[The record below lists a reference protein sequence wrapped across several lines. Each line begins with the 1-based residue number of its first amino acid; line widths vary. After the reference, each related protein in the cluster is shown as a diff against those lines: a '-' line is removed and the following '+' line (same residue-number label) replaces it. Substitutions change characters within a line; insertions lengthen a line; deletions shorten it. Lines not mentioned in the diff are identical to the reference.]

1 MGIKH
6 FFQWFKSNFKSYL
19 TPIKDGETF
28 DCHNIKIDNLLIDMN
43 GIFHNSTQKV
53 FKYGNYKIKRL
64 IKTKPTPVN
73 YKKKQLDV
81 FESICK
87 SIEHELNIVKP
98 KKRLILCV
106 DGPAPISKQNQQ
118 RQRRFRTAMES
129 SADQIFDSN
138 SITPGTKFM
147 DYLTKYIDWFIK
159 NKIQDDPTWRN
170 LELIFSN
177 EKAVGEG
184 EHKIINYI
192 RNYGNDSES
201 FCISGMDADLI
212 MLSLVTHVPKF
223 YILREETYID
233 GLAYY
238 AINIGNTREKLKK
251 ILYWKS
257 EHFTYNPT
265 SAIDDFVF
273 FCFTTGN
280 DFLPHI
286 PSIEI
291 IENGI
296 ELLISIYREVGITH
310 GHITHRNK
318 NGVFVEKNSLEVFLK
333 LIGAYE
339 KENLERKLENRLSY
353 FQDEV
358 LEKNATQIEN
368 KWIVDIDSYIH
379 DYCVSCFGENYNL
392 EEIALKYI
400 EGMQWVISYYT
411 SGVTNWKWLY
421 NYHYALP
428 ASILSTYIKKFT
440 YPIYPIT
447 NPTTTFQQLLCVL
460 PPKSSKLLP
469 DGLSHLLS
477 DENSKLKDSC
487 PAEFK
492 IDFAGKRKEWEGI
505 VLLPMVNFDTVQ
517 ELYFENLDKVIASDK
532 KRNIFGKTFK
542 YEKNSAEPYL
552 FRSYYG
558 NIENC
563 TTKISLFDL

>member
-1 MGIKH
+1 MGVKH
-6 FFQWFKSNFKSYL
+6 FFQWFKTHFKSNI
-19 TPIKDGETF
+19 TPIKDDETF
-28 DCHNIKIDNLLIDMN
+28 NCHNIEIDNLLIDMN

-53 FKYGNYKIKRL
+53 FKYGNFKIKRL
-64 IKTKPTPVN
+64 IKTKPTPFN

-81 FESICK
+81 FNSVCDA
-87 SIEHELNIVKP
+87 IEHELNIVKP

-129 SADQIFDSN
+129 SPDQLFDSN

-159 NKIQDDPTWRN
+159 TKMQEDTSWKK

-192 RNYGNDSES
+192 RNYGDNSES

-233 GLAYY
+233 GLAYH

-251 ILYWKS
+251 MLHWKS
-257 EHFTYNPT
+257 ENFTYNPV

-310 GHITHRNK
+310 GHITYRNK
-318 NGVFVEKNSLEVFLK
+318 NGVFIEKNSLEIFLN
-333 LIGAYE
+333 LIGSYE
-339 KENLERKLENRLSY
+339 KENLERKLENKLSY
-353 FQDEV
+353 FKDEI
-358 LEKNATQIEN
+358 LEKNAIQIEN
-368 KWIVDIDSYIH
+368 KWNVDIESYVH
-379 DYCVSCFGENYNL
+379 DYCGSCFGENYNL

-428 ASILSTYIKKFT
+428 ASILAKYIKKFT
-440 YPIYPIT
+440 NPIYPIT
-447 NPTTTFQQLLCVL
+447 SPTTTFQQLLCVL

-469 DGLSHLLS
+469 EGLSNLLT
-477 DENSKLKDSC
+477 DENSKLRKTC
-487 PAEFK
+487 PEEFK

-517 ELYFENLDKVIASDK
+517 EVYFENLDRVPSSDK

-542 YEKNSAEPYL
+542 YEKNSNEPYL

-563 TTKISLFDL
+563 TTKITLFDL